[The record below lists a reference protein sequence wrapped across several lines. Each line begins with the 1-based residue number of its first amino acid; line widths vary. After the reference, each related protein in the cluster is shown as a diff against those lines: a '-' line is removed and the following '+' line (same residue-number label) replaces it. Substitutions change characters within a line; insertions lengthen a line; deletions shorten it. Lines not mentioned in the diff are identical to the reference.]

1 MKKLIMLLLL
11 LVSGISFSDTCKW
24 IKKPNIFVTKEI
36 ELIKKSNLKGKVYC
50 DLEHDFMAYYV
61 GIDNLEVGLVYNM
74 KGKLNYENI
83 SNLISD
89 FENDILKLIPNNI
102 PKKNKKN
109 MPKYYT
115 YRLYIFDEN
124 KKDTFMLFKYILDT
138 STINEDWKMYYNNEI
153 FSEAGNE
160 ILGILKRSGYDPTED
175 IMY

>member
-1 MKKLIMLLLL
+1 MKKLIMLLVL

-50 DLEHDFMAYYV
+50 DVEHDFMTYYV

-74 KGKLNYENI
+74 KGELNYENV
-83 SNLISD
+83 SKLIND

-109 MPKYYT
+109 IPRYFT
-115 YRLYIFDEN
+115 YRLYIFDED

-138 STINEDWKMYYNNEI
+138 NTMDEDWKMYYNNEI
-153 FSEAGNE
+153 FSEVDDE
-160 ILGILKRSGYDPTED
+160 IVGILKRSGYDPTED

>member
-1 MKKLIMLLLL
+1 MKKLIMLLVL

-50 DLEHDFMAYYV
+50 DVEHDFMTYYV

-74 KGKLNYENI
+74 KGELNYENV
-83 SNLISD
+83 SKLIND

-109 MPKYYT
+109 IPRYYT
-115 YRLYIFDEN
+115 YRLYIFDED
-124 KKDTFMLFKYILDT
+124 KKDTFMLFNYILDT
-138 STINEDWKMYYNNEI
+138 NTMDEDWKMYYNNEI
-153 FSEAGNE
+153 FSEVDDE
-160 ILGILKRSGYDPTED
+160 IVGILKRSGYDPTED

>member
-1 MKKLIMLLLL
+1 MKKLIMLLVL

-50 DLEHDFMAYYV
+50 DVEHDFMTYYV

-74 KGKLNYENI
+74 KGELNYENV
-83 SNLISD
+83 SKLIND

-109 MPKYYT
+109 IPRYYT
-115 YRLYIFDEN
+115 YRLYIFDED

-138 STINEDWKMYYNNEI
+138 NTMDEDWKMYYNNEI
-153 FSEAGNE
+153 FSEVDDE
-160 ILGILKRSGYDPTED
+160 IVEILKRSGYDPTED

>member
-1 MKKLIMLLLL
+1 MKKLIMLLVL

-50 DLEHDFMAYYV
+50 DVEHDFMTYYV

-74 KGKLNYENI
+74 KGELNYENV
-83 SNLISD
+83 SKLIND

-109 MPKYYT
+109 IPRYYT
-115 YRLYIFDEN
+115 YRLYIFDED

-138 STINEDWKMYYNNEI
+138 NTMDEDWKMYYNNEI
-153 FSEAGNE
+153 FSEVDDE
-160 ILGILKRSGYDPTED
+160 IVGILKRSGYDPTED
-175 IMY
+175 IIY

>member
-1 MKKLIMLLLL
+1 MKKLIMLLVL

-36 ELIKKSNLKGKVYC
+36 ELIKKSNLKGKIYC
-50 DLEHDFMAYYV
+50 DVEHDFMTYYV

-74 KGKLNYENI
+74 KGELNYENV
-83 SNLISD
+83 SKLIND

-109 MPKYYT
+109 IPRYYT
-115 YRLYIFDEN
+115 YRLYIFDED

-138 STINEDWKMYYNNEI
+138 NTMDEDWKMYYNNEI
-153 FSEAGNE
+153 FSEVDDE
-160 ILGILKRSGYDPTED
+160 IVGILKRSGYDPTED
-175 IMY
+175 IIY

>member
-50 DLEHDFMAYYV
+50 DLEHDFMTYYV

-109 MPKYYT
+109 MAK
-115 YRLYIFDEN
+115 
-124 KKDTFMLFKYILDT
+124 
-138 STINEDWKMYYNNEI
+138 
-153 FSEAGNE
+153 
-160 ILGILKRSGYDPTED
+160 
-175 IMY
+175 